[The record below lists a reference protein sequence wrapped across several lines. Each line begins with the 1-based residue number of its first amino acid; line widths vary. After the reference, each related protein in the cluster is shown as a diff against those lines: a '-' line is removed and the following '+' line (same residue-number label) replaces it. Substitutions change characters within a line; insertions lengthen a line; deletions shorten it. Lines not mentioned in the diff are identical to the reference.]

1 MSFATSMKETSLLGS
16 IPFVNEARP
25 GGEGQK
31 VIRKGRVVKKR
42 VNPGFKMEAG
52 SRVRMT
58 PGEQRNKQRAA
69 VKGARTRKGASK
81 SIAQKRQRSLN
92 KRKTMGI

>member
-1 MSFATSMKETSLLGS
+1 MNS

-31 VIRKGRVVKKR
+31 VIRQGRVVKKR
-42 VNPGFKMEAG
+42 QVNTGFKKEAG
-52 SRVRMT
+52 QRVRMT
-58 PGEQRNKQRAA
+58 PGEQRDKQRAA

>member
-1 MSFATSMKETSLLGS
+1 MRGASLSGS
-16 IPFVNEARP
+16 IPFVAEDGRP
-25 GGEGQK
+25 GGVGEK
-31 VIRKGRVVKKR
+31 VVRKGRVVQKR
-42 VNPGFKMEAG
+42 KVNSGFKMQAG
-52 SRVRMT
+52 QPVRMS
-58 PGEQRNKQRAA
+58 PGEQRNKEKAA